1 MYIHIRVLFCVKID
15 VLRSPLDMKFEKSE
29 KQTP

>member
-15 VLRSPLDMKFEKSE
+15 ILRSPLAMKFEESE
-29 KQTP
+29 K